1 MPIKLCKLADST
13 AAAKARNSKEVTAR
27 NKALYE
33 LYSYHADSL
42 DRLRKD
48 IETII
53 KGSIFN
59 ERGLDDGTISQL
71 DYATHMHTFHADKVN
86 AAWESYES
94 HCIRYEIE
102 TRG

>member
-13 AAAKARNSKEVTAR
+13 AAAKARNSKEVIAR
-27 NKALYE
+27 SEALYKV
-33 LYSYHADSL
+33 YSYHTSNL
-42 DRLRKD
+42 DKLRKD
-48 IETII
+48 IETVIRAA
-53 KGSIFN
+53 IFN

-71 DYATHMHTFHADKVN
+71 DYATHMYTFHAEN
-86 AAWESYES
+86 CNTAWNNYED